1 MDLHVLRSIS
11 KRTCENGVQDMVDTD
26 DPRSSQSEAAGGT
39 DNCSCSNPHRT
50 FFDPQAAVFADYPS
64 GPGPHMCYSPRH

>member
-50 FFDPQAAVFADYPS
+50 FFDPQAAVLQVIKGLSQLHIIATYP
-64 GPGPHMCYSPRH
+64 